1 MELIC
6 PAGTP
11 IAFRDAV
18 DAGADAVQ
26 CGFAD
31 ETNATHSLALH
42 FTRDELAEAIGY
54 AHAAGVKVIV
64 AVDSFMRAGAESLW
78 TLAVDDAVALG
89 ADALLVADI
98 GLLAYVADRH
108 PQQAR
113 HIALQL
119 AAATV
124 PHIGFLAEAFGIRRA
139 VLPRGLL
146 VEEVLQIAREAPCEI
161 EAAAAGV
168 SIRRQGHADALVG
181 PSLDLLGHL
190 AELQR
195 AGLTAIKVEDAP
207 RGSAYIRSLAAEIRT
222 TAEPEEQA
230 A

>member
-11 IAFRDAV
+11 VTLRDAV
-18 DAGADAVQ
+18 DAGAEAVQ

-31 ETNATHSLALH
+31 ETNASHALSPH
-42 FTRDELAEAIGY
+42 FTREDVAEGIAY
-54 AHAAGVKVIV
+54 AHARGVKVIV
-64 AVDSFMRAGAESLW
+64 AVDSFMRSGAEALW
-78 TLAVDDAVALG
+78 THAVDDAIRLG
-89 ADALLVADI
+89 ADAVLVSDI
-98 GLLAYVADRH
+98 GLLAYVADKY

-113 HIALQL
+113 HLALQL
-119 AAATV
+119 SAATA
-124 PHIGFLAEAFGIRRA
+124 PHIAFLVEAFGIRRA

-161 EAAAAGV
+161 EAAAGGV
-168 SIRRQGHADALVG
+168 TIRRGSEPLPG
-181 PSLDLLGHL
+181 PSLDLLAHL
-190 AELQR
+190 SDLHR

-207 RGSAYIRSLAAEIRT
+207 RGSVYIRGLLAQIDA
-222 TAEPEEQA
+222 AGAPEERA

>member
-11 IAFRDAV
+11 VAFRDAV
-18 DAGADAVQ
+18 DAGADAIQ

-31 ETNATHSLALH
+31 ETNSSNQLALH
-42 FTRDELAEAIGY
+42 FTRAELVEAIGY
-54 AHAAGVKVIV
+54 AHARGVHVIV
-64 AVDSFMRAGAESLW
+64 AVDSFMRAGSEALW
-78 TLAVDDAVALG
+78 MAAVDDAVALG
-89 ADALLVADI
+89 ADAVLVADI
-98 GLLAYVADRH
+98 GLLAYAADRH

-113 HIALQL
+113 HLALQL
-119 AAATV
+119 SAATA
-124 PHIGFLAEAFGIRRA
+124 PHIGFLVEAFGIRRA

-161 EAAAAGV
+161 EAATGGA
-168 SIRRQGHADALVG
+168 SIRRQGRDAALTA

-190 AELQR
+190 DELHR

-207 RGSAYIRSLAAEIRT
+207 RGSAYVRGLAAEIGATRDPG
-222 TAEPEEQA
+222 ERA

>member
-11 IAFRDAV
+11 VDFRDAV

-31 ETNATHSLALH
+31 ETNAGLCLAPH
-42 FTRDELAEAIGY
+42 FTRDELVEAIGY
-54 AHAAGVKVIV
+54 AHARSVKVIV

-78 TLAVDDAVALG
+78 TAAVDDAVALG
-89 ADALLVADI
+89 ADAVLMSDI
-98 GLLAYVADRH
+98 GLLAYAADKH

-113 HIALQL
+113 HLALQL
-119 AAATV
+119 SAATA
-124 PHIGFLAEAFGIRRA
+124 PHIGFLVEAFGIRRA

-146 VEEVLQIAREAPCEI
+146 VEEVLQIAEGAPCEI
-161 EAAAAGV
+161 EAAAGGV
-168 SIRRQGHADALVG
+168 SIRRQGGHAAAVPG

-190 AELQR
+190 PELHR
-195 AGLTAIKVEDAP
+195 VGLTAIKVEDAP
-207 RGSAYIRSLAAEIRT
+207 RGSAYVRGLAAEIG
-222 TAEPEEQA
+222 AGEPEERA